1 MHPQRVESLSHAQR
15 ERLAYIDFRL
25 YFMGEVGRPD
35 LASRFG
41 VAPAGATRDLAL
53 YREVAPQNIE
63 FDGSNKIY
71 RIVTNFAPLF
81 EHAPQRV
88 LSALSLG
95 FGDGVNGESQPL
107 LPCESPAA
115 LSNPQM
121 KILAPICRAIHAKRP
136 VAIRYHSVS
145 SGESERVIVPFA
157 LVDTGLRWHIRA
169 FDRKSGEFRDFVITR
184 IEAPLLLDEE
194 PKVNERSDSDIQWTR
209 IVEVQ
214 LVPHPDQPRPAITER
229 DFNMVNGSIE
239 LKLRAATAGYML
251 RRWSVDCSPD
261 HSLRGPEYR
270 LWLNDP
276 LTIYGAKN
284 ALLAPG
290 YRSPDKQEQGRSIIM
305 TYNPTRALELLRIGS
320 GRTDAAFREGQ
331 EDAIRHIVDGRG
343 RLLVVQKTGWGKSFV
358 YFIATKILRDSGNG
372 PALLISPLLALM
384 RNQIAAAERMGV
396 RAATINSDNIDDWTQ
411 VEAKLARGEIDIL
424 LISPERLANERFR
437 TQVLAGIAA
446 QISMLVIDEAHCI
459 SDWGHDFRPHY
470 RLLERIVKTLPPNLR
485 LLATTA
491 TANNR
496 VMEDLAAVLGPKL
509 DVSRGD
515 LNRTSL
521 SLQTIRLPSQAERLA
536 WLAEQLATL
545 QGHGII
551 YTLTVRDANQ
561 VADWLKTRGF
571 NVEAYTG
578 ETGDRREALEQAL
591 LNNEVKALVA
601 TTALGMGYDK
611 PDLAFVIHYQMPGSV
626 VAYYQQVG
634 RAGRALDSAYGV
646 LLSGQEE
653 SGITDWFI
661 RSAFP
666 TREEVAE
673 VLGAL
678 EEDENGL
685 SVPELL
691 GRVNLSKGR
700 VDKTIA
706 LLSLESP
713 APIAK
718 QGTKW
723 QLTAATLSEGFWARA
738 ERLTALRRDEHQQM
752 QDYVSLPFGDH
763 MGFLIGA
770 LDGDPSVVTQP
781 ALPAL
786 PTGVNEALV
795 RDAIAFL
802 RRTSLPIEP
811 RKKWPDGGMPQY
823 SVKGFIA
830 AGCQAQ
836 PGKALCVWGDAGW
849 GGLVRQGKYHDSK
862 FADDLVGACVKMVR
876 EWDPQ
881 PKPTWVTCVPS
892 LRHPDLVPNFAKR
905 LAAALGLPFHM
916 VMAKTDNRPE
926 QKTMANSTQQARNID
941 GSLELNGQPVPH
953 GPVILVDDMVDSRW
967 TLTVAAWLLRK
978 NGSGDVW
985 PMALSQTGHD
995 E

>member
-1 MHPQRVESLSHAQR
+1 MQEN
-15 ERLAYIDFRL
+15 
-25 YFMGEVGRPD
+25 
-35 LASRFG
+35 
-41 VAPAGATRDLAL
+41 TRG
-53 YREVAPQNIE
+53 NI
-63 FDGSNKIY
+63 
-71 RIVTNFAPLF
+71 
-81 EHAPQRV
+81 
-88 LSALSLG
+88 
-95 FGDGVNGESQPL
+95 
-107 LPCESPAA
+107 
-115 LSNPQM
+115 
-121 KILAPICRAIHAKRP
+121 
-136 VAIRYHSVS
+136 
-145 SGESERVIVPFA
+145 
-157 LVDTGLRWHIRA
+157 
-169 FDRKSGEFRDFVITR
+169 
-184 IEAPLLLDEE
+184 
-194 PKVNERSDSDIQWTR
+194 
-209 IVEVQ
+209 Q
-214 LVPHPDQPRPAITER
+214 L
-229 DFNMVNGSIE
+229 
-239 LKLRAATAGYML
+239 
-251 RRWSVDCSPD
+251 
-261 HSLRGPEYR
+261 EY
-270 LWLNDP
+270 NS
-276 LTIYGAKN
+276 K
-284 ALLAPG
+284 
-290 YRSPDKQEQGRSIIM
+290 
-305 TYNPTRALELLRIGS
+305 RALELLRIGS
-320 GRTDAAFREGQ
+320 GRADATFRDGQ
-331 EDAIRHIVDGRG
+331 EDAIRHIVEGKG

-358 YFIATKILRDSGNG
+358 YFVAAKLMRGGGHG

-384 RNQIAAAERMGV
+384 RNQIVAAERMGV
-396 RAATINSDNIDDWTQ
+396 RAATINSDNVDDWKQ
-411 VEAKLARGEIDIL
+411 VEAKLGHGEIDIL

-496 VMEDLAAVLGPKL
+496 VMEDLAVVLGPKL
-509 DVSRGD
+509 DVSCGD
-515 LNRTSL
+515 LNRASL

-536 WLAEQLATL
+536 WLAGQLETV

-561 VADWLKTRGF
+561 VAEWLKVRGF

-591 LNNEVKALVA
+591 LNNKVKALVA

-653 SGITDWFI
+653 ADITDWFI

-666 TREEVAE
+666 TRQEVAD

-678 EEDENGL
+678 EEEENGL

-700 VDKTIA
+700 VEKTIA
-706 LLSLESP
+706 LLSLEAP

-718 QGTKW
+718 QGAKW

-738 ERLTALRRDEHQQM
+738 ERLTALRRDEHKQM

-763 MGFLIGA
+763 MGFLVGA
-770 LDGDPSVVTQP
+770 LDGDPAVVTP
-781 ALPAL
+781 PLLPPL
-786 PTGVNEALV
+786 PTDVNDALV
-795 RDAIAFL
+795 HDAIAFL
-802 RRTSLPIEP
+802 RRNILPIEP

-823 SVKGFIA
+823 GIKGFIA
-830 AGCQAQ
+830 AGHQAQ

-849 GGLVRQGKYHDSK
+849 GGLVRQGKYHDRK
-862 FADDLVGACVKMVR
+862 FADELVGACLKMIR
-876 EWDPQ
+876 EWSPL

-892 LRHPDLVPNFAKR
+892 LRHPDLVPNFSKR
-905 LAAALGLPFHM
+905 LAVALGLPFHL
-916 VMAKTDNRPE
+916 VIDKTGDRPE

-941 GSLELNGQPVPH
+941 GSLALNGQPVPH

-978 NGSGDVW
+978 SGSGEVW
-985 PMALSQTGHD
+985 PMALSQTGYD